1 MSLKD
6 NLWKSDGDRII
17 RIMFMGTLG
26 KNLRPN
32 LGRDVTM
39 MLCGLG
45 NERSGLKTE
54 EENVLVCGGPLK
66 LLGDQDGRE
75 RVMTETEF
83 LGSPPG

>member
-1 MSLKD
+1 MSLKG
-6 NLWKSDGDRII
+6 NLWKSDGHRII

-32 LGRDVTM
+32 LGRDVTI

-54 EENVLVCGGPLK
+54 EHVLVCGGPLK
-66 LLGDQDGRE
+66 PLGDQDGRE
-75 RVMTETEF
+75 RIMTEIEF